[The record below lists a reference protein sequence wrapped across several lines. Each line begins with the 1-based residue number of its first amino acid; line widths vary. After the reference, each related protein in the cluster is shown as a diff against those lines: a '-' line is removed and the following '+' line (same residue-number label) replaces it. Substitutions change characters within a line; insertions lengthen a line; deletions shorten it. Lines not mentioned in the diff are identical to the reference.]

1 MVTRSLPTRRSTMA
15 WVMVIGA
22 LAAGCSKPAP
32 VRHDTAPVVPAIASR
47 FKVIGPSRQ
56 IMLAVTIPASDAVFN
71 AAAEPPTT
79 DDQWVAVERAALAL
93 AESGNLLLMP
103 GRAVDDGEWARF
115 SQMLIDTGARAYEAA
130 QAKDINGVSG
140 AGNAIYE
147 ACEGCHK
154 KYMPQAATAAQ

>member
-1 MVTRSLPTRRSTMA
+1 MVTRPSSTRRWTTA
-15 WVMVIGA
+15 LVMVMGA

-32 VRHDTAPVVPAIASR
+32 VRHDAVPEPSAAST
-47 FKVIGPSRQ
+47 FKVIGPNRQ

-79 DDQWVAVERAALAL
+79 DEQWVTVERAALAL
-93 AESGNLLLMP
+93 AESGNLLLIP

-115 SQMLIDTGARAYEAA
+115 SHMLIDTAARAYSAA
-130 QAKDINGVSG
+130 QAKDIDGVAD

-154 KYMPQAATAAQ
+154 KYMPQAAAAAQ

>member
-1 MVTRSLPTRRSTMA
+1 MITRRVISTRRWTMA
-15 WVMVIGA
+15 LGMLVSA

-32 VRHDTAPVVPAIASR
+32 ARPAEPASATFEVVA
-47 FKVIGPSRQ
+47 PSRQ

-79 DDQWVAVERAALAL
+79 DEEWVTVERAALAL
-93 AESGNLLLMP
+93 AESGNLLLIP
-103 GRAVDDGEWARF
+103 GRAVDEGEWARF
-115 SQMLIDTGARAYEAA
+115 SHILIDTATRAYEAA
-130 QAKDINGVSG
+130 QAKDIDGVSD

-154 KYMPQAATAAQ
+154 KYMPQAAAQ

>member
-1 MVTRSLPTRRSTMA
+1 MVMRSLPTRRWTIA
-15 WVMVIGA
+15 WVMVMGA
-22 LAAGCSKPAP
+22 FAAGCSKPAP
-32 VRHDTAPVVPAIASR
+32 VRHATAPVAPAAVST

-79 DDQWVAVERAALAL
+79 DGRWVTVERAALAL
-93 AESGNLLLMP
+93 AESGNLLLIP

-115 SQMLIDTGARAYEAA
+115 SRMLIDTAAQAYEAA
-130 QAKDINGVSG
+130 QAKDINGVSD

-154 KYMPQAATAAQ
+154 KYMPQAASAAQ